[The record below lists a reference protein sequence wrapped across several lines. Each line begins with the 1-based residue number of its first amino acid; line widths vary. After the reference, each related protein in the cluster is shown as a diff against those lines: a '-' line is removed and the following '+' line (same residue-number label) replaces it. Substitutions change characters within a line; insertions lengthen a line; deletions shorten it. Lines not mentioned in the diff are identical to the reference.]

1 MMNIVQYYEDNKLH
15 LLLPFRLCSHFKTLS
30 ILSKQPERLLS
41 TDYPVNRKRYR
52 WHRHNLQEGYITLI
66 CCIFSGKHDSLTSAL
81 YARANVQKVWKKIF
95 TLSS

>member
-52 WHRHNLQEGYITLI
+52 WYRHNLQEGYITLI

>member
-1 MMNIVQYYEDNKLH
+1 MSIVQYYEDNKLH

-41 TDYPVNRKRYR
+41 TDYPVWYS
-52 WHRHNLQEGYITLI
+52 HNLQEGYITLV
-66 CCIFSGKHDSLTSAL
+66 CCIFSGKHDSLAGAL

-95 TLSS
+95 TLSR